1 MRALDGRESD
11 PTILNAVYDRLGT
24 DNPGDIVS
32 FVYSGKTDKAA
43 IAKFSAI
50 ALTLA
55 EQGNPG
61 SLAILDRGAEEL
73 YALAAA
79 VQNRL
84 GLVNQPIALL
94 GGLLSGDNVYRRRV
108 AQKLSRLGEVIYPAH
123 DALWGAAQMAWEL

>member
-1 MRALDGRESD
+1 M
-11 PTILNAVYDRLGT
+11 
-24 DNPGDIVS
+24 
-32 FVYSGKTDKAA
+32 
-43 IAKFSAI
+43 
-50 ALTLA
+50 A